1 MYIQQLYMKD
11 LNIRLKT
18 VSELSVSK
26 QAVINVFLTHTMFKT
41 KLLDVLKPH
50 DLSIEQFNVLRILR
64 GQKGK
69 PLNLQD
75 VQDRMVSK
83 MSNTTRLI
91 DKLILKE
98 FVNRDECPENRRKI
112 ELLISS
118 EGLKKLEE
126 IDTLVDQT
134 ETQMTSNLTKT
145 ELKQLNFLLTKLATT
160 A

>member
-1 MYIQQLYMKD
+1 MKD

-41 KLLDVLKPH
+41 KLLELLKPH

-98 FVNRDECPENRRKI
+98 FVKRDECPENRRKI
-112 ELLISS
+112 ELLVSS

-126 IDTLVDQT
+126 IDPLVDQT

-145 ELKQLNFLLTKLATT
+145 ELKQLNQLLTKLATT
-160 A
+160 I

>member
-1 MYIQQLYMKD
+1 MKD

-18 VSELSVSK
+18 VSELSVAK
-26 QAVINVFLTHTMFKT
+26 QAVINVFLTHTMIKT
-41 KLLDVLKPH
+41 KLLEVLKPY

-64 GQKGK
+64 GQKGN

-98 FVNRDECPENRRKI
+98 FVKRDECPENRRKI

-126 IDTLVDQT
+126 IDPLVDQT
-134 ETQMTSNLTKT
+134 ETQMTSNLTET
-145 ELKQLNFLLTKLATT
+145 ELNQLNHLLTKLATT
-160 A
+160 I

>member
-1 MYIQQLYMKD
+1 MKD

>member
-1 MYIQQLYMKD
+1 
-11 LNIRLKT
+11 
-18 VSELSVSK
+18 
-26 QAVINVFLTHTMFKT
+26 
-41 KLLDVLKPH
+41 
-50 DLSIEQFNVLRILR
+50 
-64 GQKGK
+64 
-69 PLNLQD
+69 
-75 VQDRMVSK
+75 MVSK

-98 FVNRDECPENRRKI
+98 FVKRDECPENRRKI

-134 ETQMTSNLTKT
+134 ETQMTSNLTET